1 MKIKLFDTSFI
12 RALACSSFVSLAI
25 LVPLS
30 LAAVSHPGLQEAT
43 YTQSML
49 MVSGFSALTLALL
62 VERKAGNWWA
72 KFSAEGINALT
83 AMLTNLLIG
92 RIVVGIFAGILASSR
107 PLFGTALRNANTFFL
122 LGSAFFIYMFFRLFL
137 LCWRYLDHLRRQYFT
152 WSLTYYFLVIVV
164 CLAFAFLLVVTV
176 FFSDRKSVV

>member
-1 MKIKLFDTSFI
+1 
-12 RALACSSFVSLAI
+12 
-25 LVPLS
+25 
-30 LAAVSHPGLQEAT
+30 
-43 YTQSML
+43 
-49 MVSGFSALTLALL
+49 
-62 VERKAGNWWA
+62 
-72 KFSAEGINALT
+72 
-83 AMLTNLLIG
+83 
-92 RIVVGIFAGILASSR
+92 VGIFAGILASSR

-176 FFSDRKSVV
+176 FFSFMGRNPLNDASLAGSDAILEWLVYNVMPVFGLVVGFLFISLLILVPPFALFSYFFARKLNSRLKNLGGAAAALPGDYKARCPVEAGMRSPSFRRIST